1 MLPQN
6 VMQADE
12 LLLIGPMAQK
22 RLPDVIAQ
30 KGALQVAVDGGIAAA
45 SHAAV
50 WFGDADSGTRPAHMP
65 SFLKTS
71 QDMTDLAF
79 TLESLQDG
87 AWRRLYLYGFAGG
100 RHDHALANIGEI
112 DAAMRARPS
121 FEQAVFYD
129 AAGRVMRR
137 HFTAGA
143 QSFKCEGT
151 FSLFAL
157 SPAVVSISG
166 ACAYPAHRMSL
177 PVLSG
182 RGVSN
187 SGSGDVRIE
196 SDVPVIVIF
205 PQE

>member
-1 MLPQN
+1 MLPQH

-22 RLPDVIAQ
+22 ILPEVITA
-30 KGALQVAVDGGIAAA
+30 KTAVQVAVDGGIASAPG
-45 SHAAV
+45 AAV
-50 WFGDADSGTRPAHMP
+50 WFGDADSGTRPAHIP
-65 SFLKTS
+65 SFLKSS

-79 TLESLQDG
+79 TLDRLQDG
-87 AWRRLYLYGFAGG
+87 AWRRLYLYGFSGG
-100 RHDHALANIGEI
+100 RQDHALANIGEI
-112 DAAMRARPS
+112 DAAMRARAP

-143 QSFKCEGT
+143 QSFRCHGT
-151 FSLFAL
+151 FSVFAL

-166 ACAYPAHRMSL
+166 ACDYPVHRVTL

-187 SGSGDVRIE
+187 IGSGDVRIE
-196 SDVPVIVIF
+196 CDVPVIVVF

>member
-1 MLPQN
+1 MLPQA
-6 VMQADE
+6 VITADE

-22 RLPDVIAQ
+22 QLPDVIAE
-30 KGALQVAVDGGIAAA
+30 KTAVHVAVDGGISAARD
-45 SHAAV
+45 AAV
-50 WFGDADSGTRPAHMP
+50 WFGDGDSGVRPAHIP

-79 TLESLQDG
+79 ALESLQDG
-87 AWRRLYLYGFAGG
+87 AWRRLFLYGFSGG
-100 RHDHALANIGEI
+100 RQDHALANIGEV

-129 AAGRVMRR
+129 TAGRVMRR

-151 FSLFAL
+151 FSVFAL
-157 SPAVVSISG
+157 SSAVVSISG
-166 ACAYPAHRMSL
+166 ACEYPAHRVSL

-187 SGSGDVRIE
+187 VGSGDVRIE
-196 SDVPVIVIF
+196 CDVPVIVVF

>member
-1 MLPQN
+1 MLPPT
-6 VMQADE
+6 VMAADE
-12 LLLIGPMAQK
+12 LLLIGPLAQK
-22 RLPDVIAQ
+22 QLPDVIAE
-30 KGALQVAVDGGIAAA
+30 KATVQVAVDGGIASAPA
-45 SHAAV
+45 AAV
-50 WFGDADSGTRPAHMP
+50 WFGDGDSGTRPAHIP

-71 QDMTDLAF
+71 QDMTDLSF

-100 RHDHALANIGEI
+100 RQDHALANIGEI

-129 AAGRVMRR
+129 AAGRIMRR

-143 QSFKCEGT
+143 QSFKCAGT
-151 FSLFAL
+151 FSVFAL
-157 SPAVVSISG
+157 SPAMVSISG
-166 ACAYPAHRMSL
+166 ACEYPVHRVSL

-187 SGSGDVRIE
+187 IGSGDVRIE
-196 SDVPVIVIF
+196 CDVPVIVIF
-205 PQE
+205 PQA

>member
-1 MLPQN
+1 MLPQD

-12 LLLIGPMAQK
+12 LLLIGPMAQVQ
-22 RLPDVIAQ
+22 LPDVIAE
-30 KGALQVAVDGGIAAA
+30 KAALQVAVDGGIASAA
-45 SHAAV
+45 HAAV
-50 WFGDADSGTRPAHMP
+50 WFGDADSGTRPAHIP

-79 TLESLQDG
+79 TIESLQDG
-87 AWRRLYLYGFAGG
+87 AWRRLSLYGFSGG
-100 RHDHALANIGEI
+100 RQDHALANIGEI
-112 DAAMRARPS
+112 DAAMRVRPS
-121 FEQAVFYD
+121 FEQAIFYD

-151 FSLFAL
+151 FSVFAL

-166 ACAYPAHRMSL
+166 ACEYPVHRASL

-187 SGSGDVRIE
+187 VGSGDVRIE
-196 SDVPVIVIF
+196 CDVPVIVVF